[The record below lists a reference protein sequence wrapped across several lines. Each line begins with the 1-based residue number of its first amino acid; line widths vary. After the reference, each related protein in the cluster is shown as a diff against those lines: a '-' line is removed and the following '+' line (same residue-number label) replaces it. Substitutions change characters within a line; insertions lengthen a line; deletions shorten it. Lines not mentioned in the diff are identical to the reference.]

1 MYIVLHIIWSLYLHF
16 SFFLYEKLIITHN
29 NTIILCFLVV
39 SECAPRSVHLCLRV
53 GAVIVCTSLA
63 GDPGQQGGEG

>member
-1 MYIVLHIIWSLYLHF
+1 MATICKPYYCGLCKTNDYTQQYYHF
-16 SFFLYEKLIITHN
+16 VIKG
-29 NTIILCFLVV
+29 FLVAP
-39 SECAPRSVHLCLRV
+39 ECAPRSVHLCLCV